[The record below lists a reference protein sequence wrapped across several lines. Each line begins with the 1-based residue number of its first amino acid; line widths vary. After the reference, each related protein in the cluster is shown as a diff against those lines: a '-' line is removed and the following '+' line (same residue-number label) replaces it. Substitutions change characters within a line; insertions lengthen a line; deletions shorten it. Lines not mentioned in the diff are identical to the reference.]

1 VAGQTPA
8 HGASLLRSIAV
19 KIVIAKGEPRERGQQ
34 IGAALADEIHRSLG
48 FYERYF
54 ERRGFDRVRLE
65 EALRPF
71 VAAAEEVLPHEVE
84 AIRGTAEGADV
95 RFLDLFAPNAF
106 EELEPL
112 MPERVDAPAPG
123 RIERCTAFSVVGPG
137 VTLLGHDEQWLAGDA
152 GCAAVVVEIPS
163 DPDGTSIVSPTVA
176 TWRPA
181 VGMNSAGGAQAVM
194 SLTASDDG
202 VGVPRVLVSRHAL
215 EATGRDDA
223 LRRTSLTPRSGG
235 YAYGYAFR
243 GGDAFTVETT
253 GTRATILEGA
263 GGHTNHYLDPELAQ
277 IGDPASPGSEGRLE
291 RLRASLAERTP
302 RTPHDVMAVLADH
315 GDGSQ
320 RICLHADAEDG
331 EESDAVLFS
340 MVCDPESAKIW
351 VALGN
356 PCSAPFEEIEL
367 ADVL

>member
-1 VAGQTPA
+1 
-8 HGASLLRSIAV
+8 V
-19 KIVIAKGEPRERGQQ
+19 KIVVAKGEPRQRGRV
-34 IGAALADEIHRSLG
+34 IGRELAEEIHRSLA
-48 FYERYF
+48 FYRRYF
-54 ERRGFDRVRLE
+54 ERRGFDRARLE
-65 EALRPF
+65 ETLRPF
-71 VAAAEEVLPHEVE
+71 VAAAEEILPQEVE
-84 AIRGTAEGADV
+84 AIRGTAEGAGV
-95 RFLDLFAPNAF
+95 PFLDLFAPNAF
-106 EELEPL
+106 EELDPL
-112 MPERVDAPAPG
+112 LPDPADASPRASV
-123 RIERCTAFSVVGPG
+123 ERCTAFSVVGPG

-152 GCAAVVVEIPS
+152 GCAAVVVEIPNE
-163 DPDGTSIVSPTVA
+163 PDGTSIVSPTVA

-202 VGVPRVLVSRHAL
+202 AGVPRVLVSRHAL
-215 EATGRDDA
+215 EASGRDDA

-253 GTRATILEGA
+253 GTRATILDGA

-277 IGDPASPGSEGRLE
+277 IGDAASPGSEGRLE
-291 RLRASLAERTP
+291 RLRASLAERP
-302 RTPHDVMAVLADH
+302 PATPHDVMAILADH

-340 MVCDPESAKIW
+340 MVCDPESAKMW

-356 PCSAPFEEIEL
+356 PCSAPFEGIEL